1 MIHMM
6 FFDWP
11 SENENKRLAVLFFAF
26 VILLKDEISIR
37 LGGNLSVVMSAED
50 TEKYNR
56 AIQELQQNN
65 VVMANALV
73 NQLLQK
79 PENKNSARILE
90 LQKRIKARM

>member
-1 MIHMM
+1 
-6 FFDWP
+6 
-11 SENENKRLAVLFFAF
+11 
-26 VILLKDEISIR
+26 
-37 LGGNLSVVMSAED
+37 MSAED